1 MARALLTAPAS
12 ARRGD
17 VMDIRLL
24 IQHPMET
31 GYRSSSEGERLPRD
45 LIRRVEC
52 RFEGEL
58 VFAADLH
65 AAIAANPYIAFPLL
79 ATVSGTLVVNWS
91 GDKGFA
97 HSESARIAVT

>member
-1 MARALLTAPAS
+1 MARALLTVPAT

-17 VMDIRLL
+17 VIDIRAL

-31 GYRSSSEGERLPRD
+31 GYRVGSDGTLVPRE

-65 AAIAANPYIAFPLL
+65 AAVTANPYLAFQMR
-79 ATVSGTLVVNWS
+79 ASRSGTLTVNWW

-97 HSESARIAVT
+97 HSESAGLTVT